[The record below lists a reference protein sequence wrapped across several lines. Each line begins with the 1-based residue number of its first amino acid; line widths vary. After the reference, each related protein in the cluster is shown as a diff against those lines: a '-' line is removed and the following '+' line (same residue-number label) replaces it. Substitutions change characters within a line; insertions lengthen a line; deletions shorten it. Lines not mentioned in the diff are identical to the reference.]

1 MASAPHPS
9 LRQLAVSIGIPP
21 GTQITLDTLMPLL
34 STTDTKKKLAI
45 GSAVTTVLGNPD
57 QPIECADIGQ
67 FIDGLIPWVQS
78 CNFKVVQNGLE
89 AIGFLVEKMRHDF
102 KPYIP
107 TVLPLIADRLGDS
120 KDQVRDKSQ
129 HLILRVMDCVLT
141 PQQTFDRLM
150 PCFTHKNG
158 KVREEAMICLQNTL
172 DEYGAHS
179 IAVSR
184 VVPHIVRLLGDPTS
198 SVRDAAFNTLVI
210 TYRHVGDRLRL
221 DLQRKQ
227 HAAVPPAKMQAL
239 MAKFDELKESG
250 DLLESATTE
259 AHLTGDSQGNED
271 EVDRIVPKKA
281 SSVTAPKRGRATAVG
296 ASRSGTSTPVLPASG
311 SESIPPNVSGGAPG
325 SRLRRS
331 ASVRRPPSASSASGG
346 AGAGSVDEEMFIRAF
361 EDVPTVRL
369 FSARELEEQMNAI
382 KSTVSD
388 ASKDWD
394 KRVDALKKVRSVVIA
409 GGSNFDE
416 FHNHL
421 RQLEPAFQ
429 LSVKDLRS
437 QVVRE
442 ACISIAYLSQQ
453 LGQKFDHFAEALLP
467 CLINLIM
474 NCAKIV
480 ASSGIVTIRFVIRS
494 THSPRL
500 VPIVASGLSSKSKDI
515 RRATCDFLHQ
525 LLHTWSTHV
534 LERHLALLQDAIRK
548 GIADADPEARAS
560 ARKAFW
566 AFADHFRDQADSLLN
581 SLDGSYKRLL
591 YGELSATVSNSSSS
605 NSLVTMAAPARI
617 SKSPMPPSSAAARA
631 PSTGSAESLPMLL
644 HSQQRHAH
652 QARQYRPH
660 PHSPP
665 SHLPPPSARP
675 HGVRTIGSVESL
687 PVLLHQQQRDQF
699 HHHNMPHY
707 QSPSQYHPLQHSSSP
722 PSSAGV
728 AARRGSSGIP
738 VLVTASRGFSGEAD
752 GSPRRHFYGMGG
764 VGGGGGVGSALRSN
778 SAIDLQAAQR
788 AKARAQY
795 AAAARLKVG
804 SGASLRDESSP
815 ARPRKN
821 MDGAGNAMSV
831 SAITSPERVGR
842 TRTRV
847 AGVSQ
852 SQPSSRS
859 GSPSSR
865 LSYATYSGQLGG
877 GGSIME
883 GSPTGPHHRP
893 RHLSGIPRSTGTSR
907 EASRETSPNGRH
919 YAPQT
924 SLSSSVSP
932 SSHMYHHGRHLSSI
946 GKTRGSMLGRD
957 RPPVSTARPVMAQ
970 KMLQQSR
977 EAEREL
983 ADALNFDGLSISDDP
998 HPLHRRKS
1006 SSTSGGSGGVFR
1018 PFDDHSDDSETSSVC
1033 SERSYDSFRRPSDQ
1047 YSWSGSQQRLYRDV
1061 WEPSCKDITEII
1073 GNCASTHWGDRKE
1086 GLVGLQ
1092 LYFQNGNLLSGSE
1105 LKKIIEIFT
1114 KMFMDT
1120 HTKVFSLFLDT
1131 LNELVASHNS
1141 DLHDWLY
1148 ILLTRLLNKLGTD
1161 LLSSTQNKI
1170 HKSLEIVRD
1179 SFPYDLQ
1186 MNVILRFLVDQTQT
1200 PNAKVKVAML
1210 TYLARLAA
1218 CMEPTDYSFISGGCI
1233 SSGGQTKDTSTM
1245 TRLALVKMIG
1255 WTSESK
1261 SSPHEVRKAA
1271 QAAVVALFDLNAPEV
1286 TMVLSQL
1293 PKEFQETASQVVQ
1306 NHLRRSS
1313 TSGGSS
1319 VAEGSASPPV
1329 ATSPRMPGSP
1339 LHAHNAQHLHHHNA
1353 THHPSSPHTPRTK
1366 RDLGGIHDDENL
1378 NPDEVY
1384 RSLRKTTAEIQNYSF
1399 EAGKGD
1405 RDSSIGPMSIG
1416 NDDRLGEERSIADI
1430 GDNSISNS
1438 QGSGHSSS
1446 LSSPTRLPSFNGI
1459 DKSSTSPADSGG
1471 GGSFD
1476 AIASPENGFSPRGSH
1491 LQVGLDDSES
1501 LRRVIE
1507 TLSWTGNGT
1516 DGVMEVD
1523 GPKDVDG
1530 VKANARSDAD
1540 KKAALTQ
1547 LIRIIRDGST
1557 LAVMDHFKPIL
1568 RLLLEQMG
1576 GEGAVRALALG
1587 ALSEMLS
1594 KRSFAAAFA
1603 QYVELLIT
1611 KVLFAH
1617 KDADKDVV
1625 RAAESC
1631 AGTMAAVMPADAVVL
1646 VLNLLIKT
1654 EDFPVNQ
1661 AAIKMLTRLVEQR
1674 GRIVIEPLLPQIM
1687 PGLVKAYDNEES
1699 SVRKSAV
1706 FCMVAIHVAVGEEV
1720 LAPHLTALNGSKM
1733 KLLHLYI
1740 RKAQQQGQGGSHGH
1754 SRGTRSGSGDG
1765 AGTGSE
1771 SSSASSP
1778 KHTPT

>member
-631 PSTGSAESLPMLL
+631 PSTGS
-644 HSQQRHAH
+644 
-652 QARQYRPH
+652 
-660 PHSPP
+660 
-665 SHLPPPSARP
+665 
-675 HGVRTIGSVESL
+675 
-687 PVLLHQQQRDQF
+687 
-699 HHHNMPHY
+699 
-707 QSPSQYHPLQHSSSP
+707 
-722 PSSAGV
+722 
-728 AARRGSSGIP
+728 
-738 VLVTASRGFSGEAD
+738 
-752 GSPRRHFYGMGG
+752 PRRHFYGMGG

-1233 SSGGQTKDTSTM
+1233 SSGAGQTKDTSTM

>member
-1 MASAPHPS
+1 MASAAHHS
-9 LRQLAVSIGIPP
+9 NRQLAISIGIAAGSP
-21 GTQITLDTLMPLL
+21 INLDTLMPLL

-45 GSAVTTVLGNPD
+45 GTAVITVLGNPD
-57 QPIECADIGQ
+57 QPIECTDIGQ
-67 FIDGLIPWVQS
+67 FIDGLLPWVQS

-89 AIGFLVEKMRHDF
+89 AIGFLLEKMRHDF

-120 KDQVRDKSQ
+120 KDQVREKSQ

-150 PCFTHKNG
+150 PCFSHKNG
-158 KVREEAMICLQNTL
+158 KVREEAMLCLQNTL
-172 DEYGAHS
+172 DEYGSHS

-198 SVRDAAFNTLVI
+198 SVRDAAFNTLVF
-210 TYRHVGDRLRL
+210 TYRHVGDRLRT

-227 HAAVPPAKMQAL
+227 HASVPPSKMQAL
-239 MAKFDELKESG
+239 MAKFDELRESG
-250 DLLESATTE
+250 DLLESASTE
-259 AHLTGDSQGNED
+259 TAAGDSQANED
-271 EVDRIVPKKA
+271 EVDRIVPKKV
-281 SSVTAPKRGRATAVG
+281 SSITAPKRGRAPSAG
-296 ASRSGTSTPVLPASG
+296 ASRSGTSTPVLPAAG
-311 SESIPPNVSGGAPG
+311 TESIPPNLSGGAPG

-346 AGAGSVDEEMFIRAF
+346 TAGAGSVDEEMFIRSF

-369 FSARELEEQMNAI
+369 FSARELEEQMTAI
-382 KSTVSD
+382 KNIVSD
-388 ASKDWD
+388 PSKDWD
-394 KRVDALKKVRSVVIA
+394 KRVEALKKVRSVVIA

-416 FHNHL
+416 FHTHL

-617 SKSPMPPSSAAARA
+617 SKSSMPSSSAAARA
-631 PSTGSAESLPMLL
+631 PSTGDD
-644 HSQQRHAH
+644 
-652 QARQYRPH
+652 
-660 PHSPP
+660 
-665 SHLPPPSARP
+665 
-675 HGVRTIGSVESL
+675 T
-687 PVLLHQQQRDQF
+687 
-699 HHHNMPHY
+699 
-707 QSPSQYHPLQHSSSP
+707 
-722 PSSAGV
+722 
-728 AARRGSSGIP
+728 
-738 VLVTASRGFSGEAD
+738 
-752 GSPRRHFYGMGG
+752 
-764 VGGGGGVGSALRSN
+764 
-778 SAIDLQAAQR
+778 
-788 AKARAQY
+788 
-795 AAAARLKVG
+795 
-804 SGASLRDESSP
+804 SP
-815 ARPRKN
+815 ARPRKT
-821 MDGAGNAMSV
+821 MDGSGGNAMSV

-865 LSYATYSGQLGG
+865 LSYATYSSQLGA

-932 SSHMYHHGRHLSSI
+932 SSHMYHHGRHLSSL

-998 HPLHRRKS
+998 HPVHRRKS

-1018 PFDDHSDDSETSSVC
+1018 AFDDHSDDSETSSVC
-1033 SERSYDSFRRPSDQ
+1033 SERSFDSFRRPSDP

-1073 GNCASTHWGDRKE
+1073 ANCASTHWGDRKE

-1148 ILLTRLLNKLGTD
+1148 VLLTRLLNKLGTD

-1186 MNVILRFLVDQTQT
+1186 MNVVLRFLVDQTQT

-1218 CMEPTDYSFISGGCI
+1218 CMEPTDYSFISGGCM

-1313 TSGGSS
+1313 TSGGSG

-1329 ATSPRMPGSP
+1329 VTSPRMPGSP
-1339 LHAHNAQHLHHHNA
+1339 LHAHNAQHVHHHNPS
-1353 THHPSSPHTPRTK
+1353 HLPSSPQTPRSK
-1366 RDLGGIHDDENL
+1366 RDLAGIHDDENL

-1405 RDSSIGPMSIG
+1405 RESSIGPMSIG
-1416 NDDRLGEERSIADI
+1416 NEDRLGEERSLADI

-1507 TLSWTGNGT
+1507 ALSWTGNGT
-1516 DGVMEVD
+1516 DGVVELD
-1523 GPKDVDG
+1523 GSKDVDN
-1530 VKANARSDAD
+1530 VKGNIRSEAD

-1557 LAVMDHFKPIL
+1557 LAVMDHFKPVL

-1587 ALSEMLS
+1587 ALGEMLS

-1631 AGTMAAVMPADAVVL
+1631 AGAMAAIMPADAVVL

-1674 GRIVIEPLLPQIM
+1674 GHVVIEPLLPQIM
-1687 PGLVKAYDNEES
+1687 PGLVKAWRGSQSKQAYDNEES

-1740 RKAQQQGQGGSHGH
+1740 RKAQQQSQGSSHGH
-1754 SRGTRSGSGDG
+1754 SRGTRSGSSGGGGDG

>member
-631 PSTGSAESLPMLL
+631 PST
-644 HSQQRHAH
+644 
-652 QARQYRPH
+652 
-660 PHSPP
+660 
-665 SHLPPPSARP
+665 
-675 HGVRTIGSVESL
+675 
-687 PVLLHQQQRDQF
+687 
-699 HHHNMPHY
+699 
-707 QSPSQYHPLQHSSSP
+707 
-722 PSSAGV
+722 
-728 AARRGSSGIP
+728 
-738 VLVTASRGFSGEAD
+738 
-752 GSPRRHFYGMGG
+752 
-764 VGGGGGVGSALRSN
+764 
-778 SAIDLQAAQR
+778 
-788 AKARAQY
+788 
-795 AAAARLKVG
+795 
-804 SGASLRDESSP
+804 

-1233 SSGGQTKDTSTM
+1233 SSGAGQTKDTSTM

>member
-631 PSTGSAESLPMLL
+631 PSTG
-644 HSQQRHAH
+644 
-652 QARQYRPH
+652 
-660 PHSPP
+660 
-665 SHLPPPSARP
+665 
-675 HGVRTIGSVESL
+675 
-687 PVLLHQQQRDQF
+687 
-699 HHHNMPHY
+699 
-707 QSPSQYHPLQHSSSP
+707 
-722 PSSAGV
+722 
-728 AARRGSSGIP
+728 
-738 VLVTASRGFSGEAD
+738 
-752 GSPRRHFYGMGG
+752 
-764 VGGGGGVGSALRSN
+764 
-778 SAIDLQAAQR
+778 
-788 AKARAQY
+788 
-795 AAAARLKVG
+795 
-804 SGASLRDESSP
+804 DESSP

-1233 SSGGQTKDTSTM
+1233 SSGAGQTKDTSTM

>member
-1233 SSGGQTKDTSTM
+1233 SSGAGQTKDTSTM

-1438 QGSGHSSS
+1438 GSGHSSS

>member
-1033 SERSYDSFRRPSDQ
+1033 SERSYDSFRRPSD
-1047 YSWSGSQQRLYRDV
+1047 
-1061 WEPSCKDITEII
+1061 DITEII

-1233 SSGGQTKDTSTM
+1233 SSGAGQTKDTSTM

>member
-631 PSTGSAESLPMLL
+631 PST
-644 HSQQRHAH
+644 
-652 QARQYRPH
+652 
-660 PHSPP
+660 
-665 SHLPPPSARP
+665 
-675 HGVRTIGSVESL
+675 
-687 PVLLHQQQRDQF
+687 
-699 HHHNMPHY
+699 
-707 QSPSQYHPLQHSSSP
+707 
-722 PSSAGV
+722 
-728 AARRGSSGIP
+728 
-738 VLVTASRGFSGEAD
+738 D

-1233 SSGGQTKDTSTM
+1233 SSGAGQTKDTSTM

>member
-1 MASAPHPS
+1 MASAAHHS
-9 LRQLAVSIGIPP
+9 NRQLAISIGIAAGSP
-21 GTQITLDTLMPLL
+21 INLDTLMPLL

-45 GSAVTTVLGNPD
+45 GTAVITVLGNPD
-57 QPIECADIGQ
+57 QPIECTDIGQ
-67 FIDGLIPWVQS
+67 FIDGLLPWVQS

-89 AIGFLVEKMRHDF
+89 AIGFLLEKMRHDF

-120 KDQVRDKSQ
+120 KDQVREKSQ

-150 PCFTHKNG
+150 PCFSHKNG
-158 KVREEAMICLQNTL
+158 KVREEAMLCLQNTL
-172 DEYGAHS
+172 DEYGSHS

-198 SVRDAAFNTLVI
+198 SVRDAAFNTLVF
-210 TYRHVGDRLRL
+210 TYRHVGDRLRT

-227 HAAVPPAKMQAL
+227 HASVPPSKMQAL
-239 MAKFDELKESG
+239 MAKFDELRESG
-250 DLLESATTE
+250 DLLESASTE
-259 AHLTGDSQGNED
+259 TAAGDSQANED
-271 EVDRIVPKKA
+271 EVDRIVPKKV
-281 SSVTAPKRGRATAVG
+281 SSITAPKRGRAPSAG
-296 ASRSGTSTPVLPASG
+296 ASRSGTSTPVLPAAG
-311 SESIPPNVSGGAPG
+311 TESIPPNLSGGAPG

-346 AGAGSVDEEMFIRAF
+346 TAGAGSVDEEMFIRSF

-369 FSARELEEQMNAI
+369 FSARELEEQMTAI
-382 KSTVSD
+382 KNIVSD
-388 ASKDWD
+388 PSKDWD
-394 KRVDALKKVRSVVIA
+394 KRVEALKKVRSVVIA

-416 FHNHL
+416 FHTHL

-617 SKSPMPPSSAAARA
+617 SKSSMPSSSAAARA
-631 PSTGSAESLPMLL
+631 PST
-644 HSQQRHAH
+644 
-652 QARQYRPH
+652 
-660 PHSPP
+660 
-665 SHLPPPSARP
+665 
-675 HGVRTIGSVESL
+675 
-687 PVLLHQQQRDQF
+687 
-699 HHHNMPHY
+699 
-707 QSPSQYHPLQHSSSP
+707 
-722 PSSAGV
+722 
-728 AARRGSSGIP
+728 
-738 VLVTASRGFSGEAD
+738 D

-764 VGGGGGVGSALRSN
+764 VGGGGVGSALRSN

-804 SGASLRDESSP
+804 SGASLRDDTSP
-815 ARPRKN
+815 ARPRKT
-821 MDGAGNAMSV
+821 MDGSGGNAMSV

-865 LSYATYSGQLGG
+865 LSYATYSSQLGA

-932 SSHMYHHGRHLSSI
+932 SSHMYHHGRHLSSL

-998 HPLHRRKS
+998 HPVHRRKS

-1018 PFDDHSDDSETSSVC
+1018 AFDDHSDDSETSSVC
-1033 SERSYDSFRRPSDQ
+1033 SERSFDSFRRPSDP

-1073 GNCASTHWGDRKE
+1073 ANCASTHWGDRKE

-1148 ILLTRLLNKLGTD
+1148 VLLTRLLNKLGTD

-1186 MNVILRFLVDQTQT
+1186 MNVVLRFLVDQTQT

-1218 CMEPTDYSFISGGCI
+1218 CMEPTDYSFISGGCM

-1313 TSGGSS
+1313 TSGGSG

-1329 ATSPRMPGSP
+1329 VTSPRMPGSP
-1339 LHAHNAQHLHHHNA
+1339 LHAHNAQHVHHHNPS
-1353 THHPSSPHTPRTK
+1353 HLPSSPQTPRSK
-1366 RDLGGIHDDENL
+1366 RDLAGIHDDENL

-1405 RDSSIGPMSIG
+1405 RESSIGPMSIG
-1416 NDDRLGEERSIADI
+1416 NEDRLGEERSLADI

-1507 TLSWTGNGT
+1507 ALSWTGNGT
-1516 DGVMEVD
+1516 DGVVELD
-1523 GPKDVDG
+1523 GSKDVDN
-1530 VKANARSDAD
+1530 VKGNIRSEAD

-1557 LAVMDHFKPIL
+1557 LAVMDHFKPVL

-1587 ALSEMLS
+1587 ALGEMLS

-1631 AGTMAAVMPADAVVL
+1631 AGAMAAIMPADAVVL

-1674 GRIVIEPLLPQIM
+1674 GHVVIEPLLPQIM
-1687 PGLVKAYDNEES
+1687 PGLVKAWRGSQSKQAYDNEES

-1740 RKAQQQGQGGSHGH
+1740 RKAQQQSQGSSHGH
-1754 SRGTRSGSGDG
+1754 SRGTRSGSSGGGGDG

>member
-1 MASAPHPS
+1 MASAAHHS
-9 LRQLAVSIGIPP
+9 NRQLAISIGIAAGSP
-21 GTQITLDTLMPLL
+21 INLDTLMPLL

-45 GSAVTTVLGNPD
+45 GTAVITVLGNPD
-57 QPIECADIGQ
+57 QPIECTDIGQ
-67 FIDGLIPWVQS
+67 FIDGLLPWVQS

-89 AIGFLVEKMRHDF
+89 AIGFLLEKMRHDF

-120 KDQVRDKSQ
+120 KDQVREKSQ

-150 PCFTHKNG
+150 PCFSHKNG
-158 KVREEAMICLQNTL
+158 KVREEAMLCLQNTL
-172 DEYGAHS
+172 DEYGSHS

-198 SVRDAAFNTLVI
+198 SVRDAAFNTLVF
-210 TYRHVGDRLRL
+210 TYRHVGDRLRT

-227 HAAVPPAKMQAL
+227 HASVPPSKMQAL
-239 MAKFDELKESG
+239 MAKFDELRESG
-250 DLLESATTE
+250 DLLESASTE
-259 AHLTGDSQGNED
+259 TAAGDSQANED
-271 EVDRIVPKKA
+271 EVDRIVPKKV
-281 SSVTAPKRGRATAVG
+281 SSITAPKRGRAPSAG
-296 ASRSGTSTPVLPASG
+296 ASRSGTSTPVLPAAG
-311 SESIPPNVSGGAPG
+311 TESIPPNLSGGAPG

-346 AGAGSVDEEMFIRAF
+346 TAGAGSVDEEMFIRSF

-369 FSARELEEQMNAI
+369 FSARELEEQMTAI
-382 KSTVSD
+382 KNIVSD
-388 ASKDWD
+388 PSKDWD
-394 KRVDALKKVRSVVIA
+394 KRVEALKKVRSVVIA

-416 FHNHL
+416 FHTHL

-617 SKSPMPPSSAAARA
+617 SKSSMPSSSAAARA
-631 PSTGSAESLPMLL
+631 PSTGM
-644 HSQQRHAH
+644 
-652 QARQYRPH
+652 
-660 PHSPP
+660 
-665 SHLPPPSARP
+665 
-675 HGVRTIGSVESL
+675 
-687 PVLLHQQQRDQF
+687 
-699 HHHNMPHY
+699 
-707 QSPSQYHPLQHSSSP
+707 
-722 PSSAGV
+722 

-738 VLVTASRGFSGEAD
+738 VLVSGSRGFSGEAGD
-752 GSPRRHFYGMGG
+752 
-764 VGGGGGVGSALRSN
+764 
-778 SAIDLQAAQR
+778 DT
-788 AKARAQY
+788 
-795 AAAARLKVG
+795 
-804 SGASLRDESSP
+804 SP
-815 ARPRKN
+815 ARPRKT
-821 MDGAGNAMSV
+821 MDGSGGNAMSV

-865 LSYATYSGQLGG
+865 LSYATYSSQLGA

-932 SSHMYHHGRHLSSI
+932 SSHMYHHGRHLSSL

-998 HPLHRRKS
+998 HPVHRRKS

-1018 PFDDHSDDSETSSVC
+1018 AFDDHSDDSETSSVC
-1033 SERSYDSFRRPSDQ
+1033 SERSFDSFRRPSDP

-1073 GNCASTHWGDRKE
+1073 ANCASTHWGDRKE

-1148 ILLTRLLNKLGTD
+1148 VLLTRLLNKLGTD

-1186 MNVILRFLVDQTQT
+1186 MNVVLRFLVDQTQT

-1218 CMEPTDYSFISGGCI
+1218 CMEPTDYSFISGGCM

-1313 TSGGSS
+1313 TSGGSG

-1329 ATSPRMPGSP
+1329 VTSPRMPGSP
-1339 LHAHNAQHLHHHNA
+1339 LHAHNAQHVHHHNPS
-1353 THHPSSPHTPRTK
+1353 HLPSSPQTPRSK
-1366 RDLGGIHDDENL
+1366 RDLAGIHDDENL

-1405 RDSSIGPMSIG
+1405 RESSIGPMSIG
-1416 NDDRLGEERSIADI
+1416 NEDRLGEERSLADI

-1507 TLSWTGNGT
+1507 ALSWTGNGT
-1516 DGVMEVD
+1516 DGVVELD
-1523 GPKDVDG
+1523 GSKDVDN
-1530 VKANARSDAD
+1530 VKGNIRSEAD

-1557 LAVMDHFKPIL
+1557 LAVMDHFKPVL

-1587 ALSEMLS
+1587 ALGEMLS

-1631 AGTMAAVMPADAVVL
+1631 AGAMAAIMPADAVVL

-1674 GRIVIEPLLPQIM
+1674 GHVVIEPLLPQIM
-1687 PGLVKAYDNEES
+1687 PGLVKAWRGSQSKQAYDNEES

-1740 RKAQQQGQGGSHGH
+1740 RKAQQQSQGSSHGH
-1754 SRGTRSGSGDG
+1754 SRGTRSGSSGGGGDG